1 MTRKK
6 STSTRRAEATAAS
19 TRAAAIREEQERAER
34 RRRTLVVTGV
44 VVVVLAL
51 ILGIGYLVQ
60 SSRDTTGAAAS
71 APTGAVGYAVP
82 VGKASAPVKVKVYE
96 DFMCPFCGQFEA
108 ATRAKLQAG
117 IDAGKVQVQY
127 QVLNFLDN
135 SSTTSYST
143 RSANA
148 LAVVLNTS
156 GPTVAKKFHDL
167 LYENQPSEGSAGLSD
182 AQLVSYAVQAG
193 ATKADVAPGISG
205 RTYEQ
210 WVKNGTEQ
218 ASKDKVNSTPT
229 VKIDGKTVQFQTIG
243 QAVAAV
249 DKAATGTS

>member
-1 MTRKK
+1 MTKKK
-6 STSTRRAEATAAS
+6 SRATRRAESTAAS
-19 TRAAAIREEQERAER
+19 TRAAAIRQEHERAER

-44 VVVVLAL
+44 VVVVLAVV
-51 ILGIGYLVQ
+51 LGIGYLVQ
-60 SSRDTTGAAAS
+60 SSRDSTGATATSPTGAA
-71 APTGAVGYAVP
+71 GYAVP

-108 ATRAKLQAG
+108 ATRAKLQSG

-127 QVLNFLDN
+127 QVLNFLDR
-135 SSTTSYST
+135 SSTTDYST

-148 LAVVLNTS
+148 LAVVLDTS
-156 GPTVAKKFHDL
+156 GPAVAKKFHDL
-167 LYENQPSEGSAGLSD
+167 LYENQPAEGSAGLSD

-193 ATKADVAPGISG
+193 ATKADVASGISD

-229 VKIDGKTVQFQTIG
+229 LKINGKTVQFKTIG

-249 DKAATGTS
+249 DKAVAGAS